1 MLVSRQCESEQN
13 PWPFCKPAPSTR
25 MSTHYEPPLSTQPE
39 WPGSYPSF
47 LPPGDNIF
55 GQSYDHVAGSSDN
68 AQTSASQPRSTVT
81 DNGAGEIENKS
92 PVNSSSLAG
101 LGDRRSFDPLGLRQK
116 LPSPI
121 QDHHHQQQ
129 QQPEGRES
137 MYIHRSP
144 SQPTQQEQG
153 NALSEQHGL
162 GISVTPSISV
172 TGAGG
177 QGQDL
182 LATRQGGIH
191 EGQGVKEEED
201 DGLDDEEMLD
211 DEDDCGDGSSSQP
224 QTAAERTAQRRK
236 MKRFRL
242 THQQTRFLM
251 SEFAKQPH
259 PDAAHRER
267 LSREIP
273 GLSPRQVQVWFQ
285 NRRAKIKRLT
295 ADDRDRMIKM
305 RAVPDDFDNVQA
317 LHSPYGAVH
326 TLSTP
331 MGSPADFSAS
341 PYAEHMMRPLM
352 VDVRRGDGS
361 DDHLSPTGLSP
372 AFGNIGFNPSGN
384 MGNSDLLSPISPASG
399 ERYGYPGHL
408 SSPLSA
414 APRTSNPFN
423 RQQQGSMDAGMQMHS
438 HHQRQ
443 GIRPLQPLQ
452 LRETMSR
459 SRSDSLQSP
468 LRSSM
473 SWKGDAID
481 YSTYHGAQSPHLSGR
496 HNSIYQSGSDSIG
509 TPSTLAGYDSSSYTG
524 STVHS
529 PTHMPYPGFSPSG
542 LQNNSQSRTNRLRSA
557 SAAASMQP
565 LSLDLRS
572 TPYRPPGA
580 GLANHSPTAQT
591 RAASGSHLG
600 SAPTSYSASFP
611 SAPLT
616 APVDFSLP
624 RTPSSSYRSQT
635 DYSVPQMSAPI
646 APPND
651 FSQAFH
657 NIGAG
662 GAGRNS
668 IRDGGSLTSGS
679 GTTLHPIGGGAGS
692 QAVGSVV
699 SPPGRADDYNS
710 SSSAASHHDGGAGLK
725 RKQSFGVG
733 ASATSGSAHYGSA
746 N

>member
-13 PWPFCKPAPSTR
+13 QWPFGKPAPSTR
-25 MSTHYEPPLSTQPE
+25 MSTHYEPPLSTQPD

-55 GQSYDHVAGSSDN
+55 GQSYEHVSGSTDN
-68 AQTSASQPRSTVT
+68 AQQTASQPRSTVT
-81 DNGAGEIENKS
+81 ENTAGGADNKS
-92 PVNSSSLAG
+92 PINSNLPG

-116 LPSPI
+116 APSPI
-121 QDHHHQQQ
+121 QE
-129 QQPEGRES
+129 QPEEKGD
-137 MYIHRSP
+137 MYSHKA
-144 SQPTQQEQG
+144 SQSNQQEQR
-153 NALSEQHGL
+153 NASGEHHGL
-162 GISVTPSISV
+162 RLNTDSLMSAPT
-172 TGAGG
+172 GG

-182 LATRQGGIH
+182 LTTRLGAN

-201 DGLDDEEMLD
+201 DGLDDEDMLD
-211 DEDDCGDGSSSQP
+211 EGDEDGGDGSSQP

-326 TLSTP
+326 TLGTP
-331 MGSPADFSAS
+331 ISSPVDFSGS
-341 PYAEHMMRPLM
+341 SYAEHMMRPLM
-352 VDVRRGDGS
+352 VDVRRGDAA

-372 AFGNIGFNPSGN
+372 AFGSIGFNPSAN
-384 MGNSDLLSPISPASG
+384 MGNSDMLSPISSATG
-399 ERYGYPGHL
+399 DRYGYPGQL

-423 RQQQGSMDAGMQMHS
+423 RQDASMQMHA

-443 GIRPLQPLQ
+443 GIRSLQPLQ

-473 SWKGDAID
+473 SWKGDSID
-481 YSTYHGAQSPHLSGR
+481 YSTYHGPQSPHLPGR
-496 HNSIYQSGSDSIG
+496 HSSIYQAGSDSIG
-509 TPSTLAGYDSSSYTG
+509 TPSTMAGYDSSTYTG

-529 PTHMPYPGFSPSG
+529 PTHMTYPTFQSSSI
-542 LQNNSQSRTNRLRSA
+542 QNSNQNRTNRIRSV
-557 SAAASMQP
+557 SAAATMQP

-572 TPYRPPGA
+572 SPYRPPGQ
-580 GLANHSPTAQT
+580 GLAAQSPTAQT
-591 RAASGSHLG
+591 RTASTSHIGGS
-600 SAPTSYSASFP
+600 SSSYSASFP

-624 RTPSSSYRSQT
+624 RTPSYRSQT
-635 DYSVPQMSAPI
+635 EFPQMSAPI

-651 FSQAFH
+651 FSQAFQS
-657 NIGAG
+657 IGG
-662 GAGRNS
+662 GAGRTS
-668 IRDGGSLTSGS
+668 IRDGGS

-699 SPPGRADDYNS
+699 SPPNRSPEYTTS
-710 SSSAASHHDGGAGLK
+710 SDAALK
-725 RKQSFGVG
+725 RKQSFGTG
-733 ASATSGSAHYGSA
+733 AGATSGSAPYGTA